1 MSEPIPIR
9 MPKWGLSMQEGAIVG
24 WLKREG
30 ESVAEGEELVEVE
43 TSKITNVYE
52 SPASGVLRAIAVPE
66 GETVPVGSLIAVLAD
81 ADADAAEI
89 AAFVEAQKA
98 APPVVE
104 EDAGALALS
113 TVEADGRSIR
123 VGRAGEGEATPVVL
137 IHGFSGDLENWLFTI
152 PALAADRPVIALDLP
167 GHGGS
172 DKDVGDGSRG
182 RAWRKPSG
190 PRSMTLGVTRAHL
203 VGHSLGRRG
212 GGEARGG
219 SARLA
224 REPHP
229 DRARAHAGRGAEP
242 RLPGRHGRRRAR
254 PRAEAADGDAVRRSG
269 GGVRRHGRGHAP
281 LQAHRRRARSSGRYP
296 RPHGRGRRRQGR
308 AGGARALGPVLVI
321 ASKTDQ
327 IVGAPD
333 EAALPANVRV
343 VWIEGAGHM
352 PHLEKAAEVDGLLQ
366 EQVS

>member
-30 ESVAEGEELVEVE
+30 DSVAEGDELVEVE

-81 ADADAAEI
+81 ADTDAAEI
-89 AAFVEAQKA
+89 AAFVEALKA

-113 TVEADGRSIR
+113 TIEADGRSIR

-152 PALAADRPVIALDLP
+152 PALAAERPVIALDLP

-172 DKDVGDGSRG
+172 DKDVGDGSVG
-182 RAWRKPSG
+182 GLAKTIG
-190 PRSMTLGVTRAHL
+190 AALDTLGVTRAHL
-203 VGHSLGRRG
+203 VGHSLGGAVAATLAADRPG
-212 GGEARGG
+212 LPASLTLIAPAHMPGGELNRVFLDGMVDA
-219 SARLA
+219 
-224 REPHP
+224 E
-229 DRARAHAGRGAEP
+229 RARALKPLMETLFADPAAVSGDMVEAMLRYKRTDGVPEALAAIRDRMVEGADAKAVQAA
-242 RLPGRHGRRRAR
+242 LPK
-254 PRAEAADGDAVRRSG
+254 
-269 GGVRRHGRGHAP
+269 
-281 LQAHRRRARSSGRYP
+281 
-296 RPHGRGRRRQGR
+296 
-308 AGGARALGPVLVI
+308 LGPVLVI

-327 IVGAPD
+327 IVGVPD
-333 EAALPANVRV
+333 ETALPTNVRV
-343 VWIEGAGHM
+343 VWIDGAGHM
-352 PHLEKAAEVDGLLQ
+352 PHLEKAAEVDGLLR